1 MSDDKAN
8 NAASP
13 DKSKSSTSNPVVVS
27 DDSDSDDAN
36 IEDELKQQI

>member
-13 DKSKSSTSNPVVVS
+13 DKNKPTTSKTVVVS

-36 IEDELKQQI
+36 IEDELKQ

>member
-8 NAASP
+8 NATSP
-13 DKSKSSTSNPVVVS
+13 DKNKITTSKTVDVS

-36 IEDELKQQI
+36 IEDELKQ

>member
-8 NAASP
+8 SNGGSP
-13 DKSKSSTSNPVVVS
+13 DKKKSYNVVVS
-27 DDSDSDDAN
+27 DDSDSDDTN

>member
-13 DKSKSSTSNPVVVS
+13 DKNKNSNVVVS

-36 IEDELKQQI
+36 IEDELKQQIQ